1 MTGRSD
7 QELCEIL
14 AKKGAERNAAFDEL
28 YRRYSARIYRY
39 SRRILS
45 REEEAD
51 DILQDTFVRFLNS
64 VEQGKVIENVAAYL
78 LRIARNLSLNLET
91 RRPAVVELD
100 ELHAVYTPSPLESE
114 ETTQMIQ
121 MSLELLPNEQKE
133 ALVLQ
138 VYSGLSYQE
147 IADTMGVP
155 VTTIR
160 NWIVRGKA
168 KMRETLAQYFE
179 TSPQRDTDLQN

>member
-7 QELCEIL
+7 KELCELL
-14 AKKGAERNAAFDEL
+14 AVGSEDREAAFSEL

-51 DILQDTFVRFLNS
+51 DILQETFIKFLAS
-64 VEQGKVIENVAAYL
+64 VENGKEIENVAAYL

-91 RRPAVVELD
+91 RRPATTELE
-100 ELHAVYTPSPLESE
+100 ELHAVYTPAPMESE
-114 ETTQMIQ
+114 ETTEMIT
-121 MSLELLPNEQKE
+121 MALDLLPREMKE

-147 IADTMGVP
+147 IAETMGVP
-155 VTTIR
+155 MTTIR

-179 TSPQRDTDLQN
+179 TSQDETHTQV